1 MPLDVIIKGSTELWA
16 AFPPLLGRAWGVQLL
31 RVTVM
36 DGVIMGLAR
45 GECGQGAGTALSP
58 AGSWAIHYG
67 KEELM
72 CGDDGWFP
80 EGARAGLP
88 RGPWAKVD
96 VKTSV
101 WVQGINLPPVSRWEG
116 KKRSSQQ

>member
-1 MPLDVIIKGSTELWA
+1 
-16 AFPPLLGRAWGVQLL
+16 
-31 RVTVM
+31 M

-45 GECGQGAGTALSP
+45 GSAGRAGTALSP

-101 WVQGINLPPVSRWEG
+101 WVQGNQSSPSKQMGGEKGP
-116 KKRSSQQ
+116 SQQ